1 MSREEQEGREPRG
14 KNLIIIFILILVL
27 VLVLDLILIL
37 ISPLFLVQLLRG
49 KNKSQW

>member
-14 KNLIIIFILILVL
+14 KNLIIIFILFL

-37 ISPLFLVQLLRG
+37 IPPLILVQLLRD
-49 KNKSQW
+49 KNKSKC